1 MISKIKLTV
10 LFSDPFWIGVFEVIE
25 NNNLKICK
33 VTFGSE
39 PKDEEIYKLIL
50 SRFYSLNFSNPI
62 LSCKSAIVEKKQN
75 PKKLQRKIKEETSA
89 KGLSTK
95 AQIAIK
101 LQHEQLKIEY
111 KKITKEQRD
120 QKEQRKFYLK
130 QKKRLKK
137 HKGH

>member
-25 NNNLKICK
+25 NNNLRICK

-50 SRFYSLNFSNPI
+50 SKFYSLNFSNPI
-62 LSCKSAIVEKKQN
+62 LSCKNAIADKKQN
-75 PKKLQRKIKEETSA
+75 PKRLQRKIKEETST
-89 KGLSTK
+89 KGLGTK
-95 AQIAIK
+95 SQIAIK
-101 LQHEQLKIEY
+101 LQHEQLKIEH
-111 KKITKEQRD
+111 KKKTKEQRE
-120 QKEQRKFYLK
+120 QEEQRKFYLK
-130 QKKRLKK
+130 QKKKLEK